1 MELYLP
7 CLKRF
12 EHIFNSTH
20 VLQLVKKYMIGLK
33 VNQINIEISFKTK
46 QTITLDSTCFRPNLI
61 F

>member
-1 MELYLP
+1 M
-7 CLKRF
+7 F
-12 EHIFNSTH
+12 EEIWAYIQLNSCAAISE
-20 VLQLVKKYMIGLK
+20 KYMIGLK